1 MLQQLTA
8 ETLPGWGSHC
18 FIQGKDH
25 SSPSVWHRT
34 GKGLQRFMPSLPDS
48 TNGLKTLVLHLQ
60 DSLYREGPKCQH
72 LNLWGS
78 DGCWAVWVASV
89 VTIMAAAIT
98 TGSIWMLKCCLT
110 LKKTKTKPKQ
120 KNEKPHNLSAV
131 HPVAVAC
138 CLHCVWYLY
147 QKLFLCWICH
157 GRIKSPLEG
166 TDCSRH
172 CSTYRFVCPTGECY
186 FSTILFFSGKS
197 HLDASAIGAK

>member
-1 MLQQLTA
+1 MA

-110 LKKTKTKPKQ
+110 LKKKHQKQNKKMKTPTICLQ
-120 KNEKPHNLSAV
+120 CILSLWSAAYTV
-131 HPVAVAC
+131 C
-138 CLHCVWYLY
+138 D
-147 QKLFLCWICH
+147 
-157 GRIKSPLEG
+157 
-166 TDCSRH
+166 T
-172 CSTYRFVCPTGECY
+172 STRSYFYAGFATGE
-186 FSTILFFSGKS
+186 
-197 HLDASAIGAK
+197 